1 MEALGL
7 GRREAHRD
15 CCPSEG
21 SKVRKAGSIRI
32 RSRYWDGLPEQAT
45 HASGGARA
53 AVDSGIYRVVCLGSA
68 HGRASRRG
76 RANVQASRALAAS
89 PPRLSEQAGFRCAG
103 CLTDKVA
110 NFVATKGGDWA
121 QTLCDE
127 CYASLVNGSRPTVY
141 TAPRP
146 VRPKIPQLQ
155 QSQKLKSKKPASKSC
170 ASGSATW

>member
-1 MEALGL
+1 MAEPPTESTKKFKPV
-7 GRREAHRD
+7 GR
-15 CCPSEG
+15 
-21 SKVRKAGSIRI
+21 
-32 RSRYWDGLPEQAT
+32 LQ
-45 HASGGARA
+45 
-53 AVDSGIYRVVCLGSA
+53 L
-68 HGRASRRG
+68 
-76 RANVQASRALAAS
+76 N
-89 PPRLSEQAGFRCAG
+89 RLSEQAGFRCAG

-155 QSQKLKSKKPASKSC
+155 QSQKLKSKKAASKS
-170 ASGSATW
+170 ARSVAEKKRRHFE